1 MNASSLSLKP
11 DFTSLTKYDGPAGL
25 VVFLVAL
32 PLCLGI
38 ALASGA
44 PLFSGILAGVVGG
57 LIVSFLSGS
66 EVSVAGPAAGL
77 AVIVAT
83 AIQQLGSFET
93 FLLAV
98 VLAGV
103 IQFLFGV
110 VRLGAIADYVPTSVI
125 QGMLAA
131 IGLVIVL
138 KQIPHALGRDQDYD
152 GDLEFLEGEGMN
164 TFTDIIK
171 GVLTAHPGAVLLSL
185 LCLALMIAWDHYA
198 KKGVRILQL
207 VPGPLMAVALGIAV
221 NQIYALFVP
230 SMQIVEPQ
238 HMVQLPTPSS
248 AGAFFAQM
256 RTPNFAAIGQTS
268 VWITALTIALV
279 ASLESLLSLEA
290 ADKLDPFRRISP
302 PHRELRAQG
311 AGNIIS
317 GLLGGLPVTSVVV
330 RTSANVYAGG
340 RTWLASF
347 VHGLMLLVASLAIP
361 HLLNLVPL
369 ASLAMVLILV
379 GYKLT
384 KPAIYLQMFH
394 RGWDQFL
401 PFIATVLAVVFTDL
415 LKGVL
420 IGLVIGVFF
429 VIRANHRSAVTVE
442 HMGDMYLARLN
453 KDVTFVNKSELRTK
467 LRMIPAG
474 AHVILDG
481 TKALFID
488 HDIMEVAED
497 FKKMAQY
504 KNITLEVKNF

>member
-1 MNASSLSLKP
+1 MTSPISLKAN
-11 DFTSLTKYDGPAGL
+11 FNNLIKHDGPAGL

-32 PLCLGI
+32 PLCLGV

-44 PLFSGILAGVVGG
+44 PLLGGILAGAVGG

-66 EVSVAGPAAGL
+66 DISVSGPAAGL
-77 AVIVAT
+77 TVIVAT

-98 VLAGV
+98 VLAGC

-110 VRLGAIADYVPTSVI
+110 VRLGSIADYVPSAVI

-152 GDLEFLEGEGMN
+152 GDLAFLEGEGLN
-164 TFTDIIK
+164 TFTDIVK
-171 GVLTAHPGAVLLSL
+171 GVITAHPGAVLLSL
-185 LCLALMIAWDHYA
+185 LCLCLMLAWDHFA
-198 KKGVRILQL
+198 AKGVRWMQL
-207 VPGPLMAVALGIAV
+207 VPGPLMAVLLGIGV
-221 NQIYALFVP
+221 NQIYGIWAP
-230 SMQIVEPQ
+230 SMMIVDAD
-238 HMVQLPTPSS
+238 HLVRLPTPSS
-248 AGAFFAQM
+248 ISGFLGEMKF
-256 RTPNFAAIGQTS
+256 PNFAAVTQQG
-268 VWITALTIALV
+268 VWITAVTIALV

-290 ADKLDPFRRISP
+290 ADKLDPYRRISP

-311 AGNIIS
+311 VGNIVS

-330 RTSANVYAGG
+330 RTSANVYAGA
-340 RTWLASF
+340 RTWMSSF
-347 VHGLMLLVASLAIP
+347 VHGVFLLVASLAIP
-361 HLLNLVPL
+361 RLLNLVPL

-384 KPAIYLQMFH
+384 KPKIYSEMYR

-420 IGLVIGVFF
+420 IGLVIGLFF
-429 VIRANHRSAVTVE
+429 VIRTNHRAAITVVNME
-442 HMGDMYLARLN
+442 NFFLMRLN
-453 KDVTFVNKSELRTK
+453 KDATFVNKSELRSK
-467 LRMIPAG
+467 LRRIPEG
-474 AHVILDG
+474 AHVVLDG

-488 HDIMEVAED
+488 HDIYEVAED
-497 FKKMAQY
+497 FKKMAAY